1 MTVTTT
7 KVAILGG
14 GPAGLTAAIYASR
27 AMLEPIVIEG
37 ASAGG
42 QLMTTTV
49 IENYPGFVEGIDGPT
64 LMANKR
70 EQALRLGT
78 RFVSENAESVL
89 LDQSPIV
96 IKTETQEIHAE
107 TLIIC
112 TGARSRMLGL
122 AAETRLMGHGVSVCA
137 TCDGFFF
144 KGKDVLVQGGGDAA
158 LEEAIF
164 LTRFARSVTV
174 MHRRDKFRASQIMV
188 DRARKN
194 PKIKFILD
202 SVIVDILNHEKPT
215 VTGVRYKNV
224 HTGVE
229 SELAVEGVF
238 IAIGHEPNVSLFKGQ
253 LELTADGYIAT
264 EETRT
269 NVPGVFAAGD
279 VQDSKYRQAITAAG
293 TGCQAALEAQWLLE
307 EREAAQE
314 AAAEKLGAQSVQAT
328 VVGVIAN
335 APVTAAADGST
346 VAAGTS
352 ATPGDATTTDASA
365 PAPTGQTQSDKASK

>member
-42 QLMTTTV
+42 QLMTTTD
-49 IENYPGFVEGIDGPT
+49 IENYPGFAEGIAGPT
-64 LMANKR
+64 LMEEKR
-70 EQALRLGT
+70 KQAARFGT
-78 RFVSENAESVL
+78 RFVSENAETVL
-89 LDQSPIV
+89 LNQSPIV
-96 IKTETQEIHAE
+96 IKTETQEIHAD

-144 KGKDVLVQGGGDAA
+144 KGKDVLIQGGGDAA

-164 LTRFARSVTV
+164 LTRFAKSVTV

-188 DRARKN
+188 DKARKN
-194 PKIKFILD
+194 PKIKFIMD
-202 SVIVDILNHEKPT
+202 SVLTDILNKDSVT
-215 VTGVRYKNV
+215 VNGVRYKNV
-224 HTGVE
+224 NTGVE
-229 SELAVEGVF
+229 TELAVEGVF
-238 IAIGHEPNVSLFKGQ
+238 IAIGHEPNTSLFKDRLQ
-253 LELTADGYIAT
+253 LTAEGYIIT
-264 EETRT
+264 DETKT
-269 NVPGVFAAGD
+269 NIPGVFAAGD
-279 VQDSKYRQAITAAG
+279 VQDKKYRQAITAAG
-293 TGCQAALEAQWLLE
+293 TGCQAALEAQWYLE
-307 EREAAQE
+307 ALELASEDV
-314 AAAEKLGAQSVQAT
+314 AEPVQAT

-335 APVTAAADGST
+335 APVTAPADGS
-346 VAAGTS
+346 VDAVSADNSAAALAG
-352 ATPGDATTTDASA
+352 
-365 PAPTGQTQSDKASK
+365 QSDQMSK